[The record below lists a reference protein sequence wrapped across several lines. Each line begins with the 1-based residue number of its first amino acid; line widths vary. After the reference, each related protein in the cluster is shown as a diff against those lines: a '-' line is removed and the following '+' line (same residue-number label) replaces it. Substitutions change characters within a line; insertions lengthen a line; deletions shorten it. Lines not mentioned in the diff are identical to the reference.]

1 MITCIAIDDEP
12 IALNI
17 IDEYI
22 NKLNFLELKG
32 TFRNAIDALNYLQKN
47 TIALI
52 FLDIDMPD
60 LDGVQFVNLLP
71 YPKPQI
77 IFCTAHSKY
86 AVESYTLEILD
97 YLLKPIEFERFLK
110 SALKAKANVEQR
122 SSVSKLG
129 QTKRIPEAPTGQ
141 PVSILIKSG
150 NEIQKINLKEISYIE
165 GTGNYITIH
174 TQSKRILSLQSM
186 KGFMQHLPSDI
197 FFRVHKSFIV
207 SFDFVDTIE
216 NHQIKI
222 GNKSIRVGSTYRNEF
237 KQWLSRK

>member
-17 IDEYI
+17 IDEYVH
-22 NKLNFLELKG
+22 KVNFLELKG
-32 TFRNAIDALNYLQKN
+32 TFRNSIEALNFLQNN

-60 LDGVQFVNLLP
+60 LDGVQFVKLLP

-77 IFCTAHSKY
+77 IFCTAYSKY
-86 AVESYTLEILD
+86 AVESYSLEALD
-97 YLLKPIEFERFLK
+97 YLLKPIEFDRFLK
-110 SALKAKANVEQR
+110 SALKAKVHFEQNMK
-122 SSVSKLG
+122 VAK
-129 QTKRIPEAPTGQ
+129 TGQ
-141 PVSILIKSG
+141 ATRITEVSTGHPDCILIKSG

-165 GTGNYITIH
+165 GTGNYVTIH
-174 TQSKRILSLQSM
+174 TPSKRIMSLQSM
-186 KGFMQHLPSDI
+186 KEFMQHLPSDV

-207 SFDFVDTIE
+207 SFDFIDTIE

-222 GNKSIRVGSTYRNEF
+222 GSKTIPVGSTYRNEF